1 MRKKPAGKPV
11 QFLLDHIGIAVPSL
25 ATAVPLYEL
34 LTGATGSPP
43 ERVESQNVT
52 VVFIGE
58 GTGRLELLEPTDPA
72 SPIAR
77 FLDRRGPGLHP
88 IAYRVP
94 DIDDTLR
101 GFISA
106 GFEAIDQAPRPG
118 AHGHR
123 VAFLHPRSTGGVLIE
138 LVGE

>member
-1 MRKKPAGKPV
+1 V
-11 QFLLDHIGIAVPSL
+11 QLPLDHVGIAVPSL

-34 LTGATGSPP
+34 LTGASGSPP
-43 ERVESQNVT
+43 EHIESQNVT
-52 VVFIGE
+52 VVFIGQ
-58 GTGRLELLEPTDPA
+58 GVGRLELIEPSDPA

-77 FLDRRGPGLHP
+77 FLERRGPGLHH
-88 IAYRVP
+88 IAYTVA

-101 GFISA
+101 GFIDA
-106 GFEAIDQAPRPG
+106 GFEPIDRTPRAG